1 MGQSSSTAE
10 RHPQEHRVRKVP
22 FWQGLTGGA
31 CLAAGA
37 HNLLCAGHDGTAG
50 AAGAGAGLAVQGCAR
65 CRIPVVPIA
74 ALLAVRACRVIPAV
88 AHAWKREASGFFFPS
103 SANTKRTALCSLL
116 LLTRLRITGLAVPIA
131 GARHAGAVG
140 PQAGGFSA
148 VPRGAALTELPLVA
162 CWTGAALHPRCGHA
176 GPWDSTGDGNV
187 IQMAGTSEQ
196 GEEDTVTAAL
206 RAAAQGTACSV
217 PPFPPIHHPPSLG
230 SSL

>member
-1 MGQSSSTAE
+1 MCGARRHSWSRRGRGRAGSPRLCPLSHPRST
-10 RHPQEHRVRKVP
+10 HRCTSRSESLP
-22 FWQGLTGGA
+22 CYPCSRTRLEEGGKW
-31 CLAAGA
+31 G
-37 HNLLCAGHDGTAG
+37 
-50 AAGAGAGLAVQGCAR
+50 
-65 CRIPVVPIA
+65 
-74 ALLAVRACRVIPAV
+74 
-88 AHAWKREASGFFFPS
+88 FFPS

-217 PPFPPIHHPPSLG
+217 PPSPPIHHPPSLG

>member
-88 AHAWKREASGFFFPS
+88 AHAWKREANGFFSFFSQHKKNSPLLPVAAYPSQDHRSRCAHCRCKARRGCRAPGRGFLGGTQGS
-103 SANTKRTALCSLL
+103 SAHRTAPRSLL
-116 LLTRLRITGLAVPIA
+116 DRSSSPPT
-131 GARHAGAVG
+131 
-140 PQAGGFSA
+140 
-148 VPRGAALTELPLVA
+148 
-162 CWTGAALHPRCGHA
+162 
-176 GPWDSTGDGNV
+176 
-187 IQMAGTSEQ
+187 
-196 GEEDTVTAAL
+196 L
-206 RAAAQGTACSV
+206 RARR
-217 PPFPPIHHPPSLG
+217 PLG
-230 SSL
+230 QHW